1 MRCPYL
7 KGYTVESCRHH
18 PLDPSTRNHPASAR
32 ESETLREAACFWKE
46 KYDRLYENQRRLQKI
61 NENLEEKLLHVAEKF
76 ENEKSDLTRD
86 VSDLTSRLV
95 EARLTI
101 AELEEENEQYR
112 NDCNIAVRLLQCKPS
127 SFVAHKFNSLP
138 ADFQAKVKRH
148 LARPQ
153 KENRASSC
161 SLLLD
166 QCPPDVRTIKVS
178 VPTLPPAAM
187 VYSVNKTPASHN
199 NFQPSTVAT
208 VTEEITPD
216 HVSAAIIAKVLEERS
231 LERKTAATLK
241 RQRTNEDS
249 KNLELRNV
257 AIQTDYQRPLPPCRC
272 QHAPKHRSLLPD
284 CDNIRIAKE
293 LCMLNSTET
302 AI

>member
-1 MRCPYL
+1 MTKVL
-7 KGYTVESCRHH
+7 KQQ
-18 PLDPSTRNHPASAR
+18 
-32 ESETLREAACFWKE
+32 K
-46 KYDRLYENQRRLQKI
+46 LYENQRRLQKI
-61 NENLEEKLLHVAEKF
+61 NESLEEKLLHVAEKF

-148 LARPQ
+148 LSRPP
-153 KENRASSC
+153 KDIRASSS

-187 VYSVNKTPASHN
+187 VYSVNKSTGQSN
-199 NFQPSTVAT
+199 NVQSPPTSNNV
-208 VTEEITPD
+208 EEPTPD

-231 LERKTAATLK
+231 IERKTAASLK
-241 RQRTNEDS
+241 KQRFIEENRD
-249 KNLELRNV
+249 LDLRNV
-257 AIQTDYQRPLPPCRC
+257 AIQTDCQRPIVCRC
-272 QHAPKHRSLLPD
+272 QHSLKYRSLLPD
-284 CDNIRIAKE
+284 CETIRTSKDANISS
-293 LCMLNSTET
+293 STET

>member
-7 KGYTVESCRHH
+7 KGYSVDSCRHH
-18 PLDPSTRNHPASAR
+18 PMDPSSRNHQMTLR
-32 ESETLREAACFWKE
+32 ECESLREAACFWKE

-61 NENLEEKLLHVAEKF
+61 NESLEEKLLHVAEKF

-148 LARPQ
+148 LSRPP
-153 KENRASSC
+153 KDIRASSS

-187 VYSVNKTPASHN
+187 VYSVNKSTGQSNNVQSPPAAN
-199 NFQPSTVAT
+199 NV
-208 VTEEITPD
+208 EEATPD

-241 RQRTNEDS
+241 KQRFIEENRD
-249 KNLELRNV
+249 LDLRNV
-257 AIQTDYQRPLPPCRC
+257 AIQTDCQRPIICRC
-272 QHAPKHRSLLPD
+272 QHSLKYRSLVPD
-284 CDNIRIAKE
+284 CDTIRTSKDQNISS
-293 LCMLNSTET
+293 STET